1 MGHNETM
8 LSGAEKNNNLM
19 CAKLLSAPSLT
30 VHISPIVVQHCVY

>member
-8 LSGAEKNNNLM
+8 LTGAEKNNLM

-30 VHISPIVVQHCVY
+30 MHISPTVGQHCVS